1 MHILTRRPFV
11 AAAQRFPDQRAT
23 LLDLY
28 RVLSRNSVRFSSPE
42 AMRRLFPSLDSF
54 GYKDK
59 WYALD
64 VGGNHLRMIACIQFR
79 QNRLFVKHIVTHAEY
94 DRLRD
99 RYRRDE
105 L

>member
-1 MHILTRRPFV
+1 MHILTKRPF
-11 AAAQRFPDQRAT
+11 AEAAQRFPNQREA

-28 RVLSRNSVRFSSPE
+28 RVLSRNSVRFNNPE
-42 AMRRLFPSLDSF
+42 EMRQLFPSLDNF
-54 GYKDK
+54 VYRDK
-59 WYALD
+59 WWVLD

-94 DRLRD
+94 NRLCE
-99 RYRRDE
+99 RYRRGK

>member
-1 MHILTRRPFV
+1 V
-11 AAAQRFPDQRAT
+11 EAAQRYPNQREA

-28 RVLSRNSVRFSSPE
+28 RVLSRNSVRFDSPQE
-42 AMRRLFPSLDSF
+42 MKQLFPSLDNF
-54 GYKDK
+54 VYRDK
-59 WYALD
+59 WWVLD

-94 DRLRD
+94 DRLCD
-99 RYRRDE
+99 RYRRGA

>member
-1 MHILTRRPFV
+1 MTKRPFV
-11 AAAQRFPDQRAT
+11 EAAQRYPNQREA

-28 RVLSRNSVRFSSPE
+28 RVLSRNSVRFDSPQE
-42 AMRRLFPSLDSF
+42 MKQLFPSLDNF
-54 GYKDK
+54 VYRDK
-59 WYALD
+59 WWVLD

-94 DRLRD
+94 DRLCD
-99 RYRRDE
+99 RYRRGA

>member
-1 MHILTRRPFV
+1 MHVLTKRPFV
-11 AAAQRFPDQRAT
+11 DAAQRFPNQREA

-28 RVLSRNSVRFSSPE
+28 RVLSRNSVRFNSPE
-42 AMRRLFPSLDSF
+42 AMRQLFSSLDNF
-54 GYKDK
+54 IYKDK
-59 WYALD
+59 WWVLD

-94 DRLRD
+94 DRLCD
-99 RYRRDE
+99 QYRRGK